1 MKIKHLIIGMLAI
14 AAAVACKEDQPLE
27 EPKLD
32 VDKSAVSVAATA
44 GEATFNVTSNQSWT
58 TYVDQDWV
66 SLEPASGS
74 ASDKAVTVK
83 LTAEDNEA
91 TEARTATVTVKAG
104 ELTKTVKVT
113 QAAAQ
118 GETPEP
124 PGPEGATYLL
134 VGDAVGGWN
143 FDNPVVLTLT
153 EGYYVAK
160 EVEVLG
166 EKDMHFTKNSSWE
179 GNVKG
184 LHGRIAPDE
193 IGEVG
198 ENNIS
203 LTTGGKY
210 DVYLAEELDKFYF
223 MTPGKT
229 PADAVEHV
237 EIATVWGVCGAIEG
251 NQWGASSDPVMEQ
264 EGEWYVAKNITFT
277 EVNLKVRGNNTWADD
292 TKWGTVTQNQTCE
305 LNKAIAVST
314 CTEYKA
320 ANEGAGDNPNIY
332 IAAPAGAY
340 DVYFSPEKK
349 EVWVMTPGY
358 KPGEAPVEPETAELT
373 TFLSFTSN
381 VSSGTN
387 SVTVQLAPAGSV
399 YMESVTSEFG
409 TWDQMA
415 GEGKYLKIDVYST
428 DGTLVPGVYT
438 PCEVAGTITE
448 GTFGIG
454 WDPGDLWGIGMVFEN
469 WGTCWMTHNADGT
482 ETGVKITDG
491 TITVA
496 ADGDVYTITVESSAL
511 TATYTGKLS
520 KDTTGGEEPDPQP
533 QASAWALVGD
543 FNGWDAAGSTY
554 FLTELDSE
562 YFVYYGFEAAAGQQ
576 FKFVKDGKWASQGG
590 AEVGGEIGTAEPN
603 TIQPAGGKNIVIAEA
618 GKYDIYLAADLA
630 TFYVMTEGKL
640 PSEAT
645 EPAPVEVTYTVV
657 GTLDG
662 INWNNSAPEGL
673 MTKEGDYY
681 VAKNVPFVTAATL
694 YNGADQF
701 EFKIVETATWNGYGV
716 AESGAAASPA
726 NTEIALVENGQ
737 NIPVT
742 ATEGNYDVYF
752 DKENVKVWVMNPG
765 LKPGETPAE
774 PEPEVPA
781 FEEGEYFVMDGNGKV
796 VSPIAEGSSYGY
808 WNVTDAVEDGGSYIG
823 YAENVFTFTAV
834 DGGFTIQDVYGR
846 YHYMTT
852 YNSFSVS
859 KSTQSD
865 NSHVW
870 TVTLQDDGSYAIV
883 NNYTGKTVQFSS
895 YGNYAPYTDVT
906 GDLPYLVKA
915 DKVAEKPSVPED
927 EAAVYATNV
936 TCTTVSS
943 AYTDGVANVN
953 GVPDVFTLK
962 LGTSKL
968 NGKATITLP
977 AGTSEVTYY
986 AVGWKGTSAKLQFSV
1001 GGSVAGTQSIAAN
1014 TGATGNAPYTI
1025 TVSDTDHYTFALDTP
1040 LAADTEVTVETTGS
1054 ACRAILFGIQA
1065 K

>member
-1 MKIKHLIIGMLAI
+1 MCAALA
-14 AAAVACKEDQPLE
+14 ALAACKPETPAE

-32 VDKSAVSVAATA
+32 VDKTAVSVAATA
-44 GEATFNVTSNQSWT
+44 GEATFNVTSNQSWV

-74 ASDKAVTVK
+74 ASEKAVAVK
-83 LTAEDNEA
+83 VTAEDNEA
-91 TEARTATVTVKAG
+91 TEAREATVTVKAG

-113 QAAAQ
+113 QAAAT
-118 GETPEP
+118 ETPG
-124 PGPEGATYLL
+124 PGSELQPSEWALVGSFNNWDPASDVYLSILDEEYFVYYGFEMDETTEFKFLKGGVWPPEGQEIGGNGLVEPNTIQPAGGSNIKATVAGKYDIYLATDL
-134 VGDAVGGWN
+134 STFYIMSEGKLPAEATEPAPVENQWSMMGCFV
-143 FDNPVVLTLT
+143 DNQWASDVPMTK
-153 EGYYVAK
+153 EGEWIVAK
-160 EVEVLG
+160 G
-166 EKDMHFTKNSSWE
+166 AQFTELTFKIRANSSW
-179 GNVKG
+179 
-184 LHGRIAPDE
+184 
-193 IGEVG
+193 
-198 ENNIS
+198 
-203 LTTGGKY
+203 
-210 DVYLAEELDKFYF
+210 
-223 MTPGKT
+223 
-229 PADAVEHV
+229 ADATNIGMAPGSEK
-237 EIATVWGVCGAIEG
+237 GAVNSKVSVVTAEYAKANLGGDAADIKL
-251 NQWGASSDPVMEQ
+251 D
-264 EGEWYVAKNITFT
+264 GEA
-277 EVNLKVRGNNTWADD
+277 
-292 TKWGTVTQNQTCE
+292 GT
-305 LNKAIAVST
+305 
-314 CTEYKA
+314 
-320 ANEGAGDNPNIY
+320 
-332 IAAPAGAY
+332 Y
-340 DVYFSPEKK
+340 DVYFSFENL
-349 EVWVMTPGY
+349 EVYVMTPGS
-358 KPGEAPVEPETAELT
+358 KPGEAPVGPETVELT
-373 TFLSFTSN
+373 TFLGFTSN
-381 VSSGTN
+381 VASGTN

-399 YMESVTSEFG
+399 YMESVTSEYG

-428 DGTLVPGVYT
+428 DGTLAPGVYT

-657 GTLDG
+657 GTLNG

-752 DKENVKVWVMNPG
+752 DKENAKVWVMNPG

-852 YNSFSVS
+852 
-859 KSTQSD
+859 
-865 NSHVW
+865 
-870 TVTLQDDGSYAIV
+870 
-883 NNYTGKTVQFSS
+883 
-895 YGNYAPYTDVT
+895 
-906 GDLPYLVKA
+906 
-915 DKVAEKPSVPED
+915 
-927 EAAVYATNV
+927 
-936 TCTTVSS
+936 
-943 AYTDGVANVN
+943 
-953 GVPDVFTLK
+953 
-962 LGTSKL
+962 
-968 NGKATITLP
+968 
-977 AGTSEVTYY
+977 
-986 AVGWKGTSAKLQFSV
+986 
-1001 GGSVAGTQSIAAN
+1001 
-1014 TGATGNAPYTI
+1014 
-1025 TVSDTDHYTFALDTP
+1025 
-1040 LAADTEVTVETTGS
+1040 
-1054 ACRAILFGIQA
+1054 
-1065 K
+1065 